1 MADLL
6 VRTVDRYNL
15 RGKVSTFLCVT
26 SPALTLLRLAG
37 LHPITLPIMTLAC
50 ENLQRLLT
58 LRRRTLQRSGIPQK
72 GVSGTISFSLFGTL
86 LTTIDRCMEHAIHL
100 GAGHFI
106 KTVSPTSTPA
116 LMKKIKRA
124 FHNAQM
130 HGETVDLDALDTGLS
145 GFDEEADNGS
155 DQDDDGDDEESPD
168 FGVGDTIGKALALV
182 KQVGQL
188 HSNSIIYIN
197 NASQIRS
204 SPQARTF
211 FNKSC
216 KQADVPILEL
226 MLWVRTRWASMHSF
240 LARMLLL
247 QKVCISNLFGNIL
260 SSSCLIDRVSTFLLS
275 LPMIAKTSLI
285 SQATLTLISGSTR
298 KIGKKSS

>member
-1 MADLL
+1 M
-6 VRTVDRYNL
+6 
-15 RGKVSTFLCVT
+15 
-26 SPALTLLRLAG
+26 
-37 LHPITLPIMTLAC
+37 
-50 ENLQRLLT
+50 
-58 LRRRTLQRSGIPQK
+58 QRSGIPQK
-72 GVSGTISFSLFGTL
+72 GISGTISFSLFGTL

-145 GFDEEADNGS
+145 GFDEAADIGS

-197 NASQIRS
+197 SASQIRS

-240 LARMLLL
+240 LTRMLLL
-247 QKVCISNLFGNIL
+247 QKVCILNLLAIY
-260 SSSCLIDRVSTFLLS
+260 RVVHALLTGYQ
-275 LPMIAKTSLI
+275 PFY
-285 SQATLTLISGSTR
+285 
-298 KIGKKSS
+298 

>member
-1 MADLL
+1 
-6 VRTVDRYNL
+6 
-15 RGKVSTFLCVT
+15 
-26 SPALTLLRLAG
+26 
-37 LHPITLPIMTLAC
+37 
-50 ENLQRLLT
+50 
-58 LRRRTLQRSGIPQK
+58 
-72 GVSGTISFSLFGTL
+72 
-86 LTTIDRCMEHAIHL
+86 MEHAIHL

-116 LMKKIKRA
+116 LMKKINRA
-124 FHNAQM
+124 FCNTQM
-130 HGETVDLDALDTGLS
+130 HDETVNLDALDAGLS
-145 GFDEEADNGS
+145 GFGEEYDGN
-155 DQDDDGDDEESPD
+155 DQDDDGDDEESSE

-197 NASQIRS
+197 SALQIRS

-226 MLWVRTRWASMHSF
+226 MLWIHTRWASMHSF

-247 QKVCISNLFGNIL
+247 QKVCILNLFINML
-260 SSSCLIDRVSTFLLS
+260 SKFMPYWQGINLFVELADDSEDIPDLTGKSYADLRLDKKDWEKIKLMHDVLQVRTLS
-275 LPMIAKTSLI
+275 LVY
-285 SQATLTLISGSTR
+285 R
-298 KIGKKSS
+298 